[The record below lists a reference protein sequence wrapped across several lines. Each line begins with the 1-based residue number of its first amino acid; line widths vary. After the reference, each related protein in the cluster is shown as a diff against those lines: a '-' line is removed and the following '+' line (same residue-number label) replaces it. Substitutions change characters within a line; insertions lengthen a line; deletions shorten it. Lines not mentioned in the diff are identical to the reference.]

1 VIAEPSTPPAPVN
14 RARRTSRFAALATA
28 AVLVSGLLAG
38 CGAGQIS
45 ETAKQHPTTGG
56 SNADLGKIA
65 LRNMQIQ
72 APKGATWDA
81 GDTVALTMTIV
92 NNTDAAD
99 KLVAVTTDAAN
110 KVMIFPGSASYL
122 AYLGSLPQA
131 AASTSPAGPAPSAS
145 GSPAAS
151 ASNPGVSAS
160 PTATTAGATQ
170 TPTGAQPNANQ
181 STDPSANS
189 TSSSAGSASAATP
202 SASAPVVASPAG
214 SVTVP
219 SNEAVQFGYDTANRP
234 VILIVGL
241 TAPISGGSVAT
252 LTFTFATAGTVTA
265 AVPVSQTQGGAGDS
279 PTLNLKHEGGM
290 GAKEN

>member
-28 AVLVSGLLAG
+28 AVLLSGLLAG

-45 ETAKQHPTTGG
+45 ETAKQHPTAGG
-56 SNADLGKIA
+56 SNVDLGKIA

-72 APKGATWDA
+72 APEGATWNT

-92 NNTDAAD
+92 NNTAAAD
-99 KLVAVTTDAAN
+99 QLVAVTTDAAS
-110 KVMIFPGSASYL
+110 KVMIFPGSAAYL
-122 AYLGSLPQA
+122 AYLGSLPQSTA
-131 AASTSPAGPAPSAS
+131 TTAPASPAPSAS

-151 ASNPGVSAS
+151 ASSTAS
-160 PTATTAGATQ
+160 PASS
-170 TPTGAQPNANQ
+170 PSPV
-181 STDPSANS
+181 ST
-189 TSSSAGSASAATP
+189 
-202 SASAPVVASPAG
+202 SAPVVASSTS

-219 SNEAVQFGYDTANRP
+219 SNEAVQFGYDTADRP

-252 LTFTFATAGTVTA
+252 FTFTFATAGTVTA
-265 AVPVSQTQGGAGDS
+265 PVPVSQTRGGASDS
-279 PTLNLKHEGGM
+279 PTLNLQHEGGM